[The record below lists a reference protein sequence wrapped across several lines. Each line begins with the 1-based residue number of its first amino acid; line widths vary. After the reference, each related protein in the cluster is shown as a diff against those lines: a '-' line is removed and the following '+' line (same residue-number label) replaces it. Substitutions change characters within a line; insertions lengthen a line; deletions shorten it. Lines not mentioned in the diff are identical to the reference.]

1 MSRFHKKSI
10 AGIALV
16 LALALSITACGGA
29 KKANKAKQD
38 TKPTTTTE
46 QTVDTKSTAAVAY
59 EDAKLTDT
67 IHYPQLTQAPGELTM
82 DYMNQSLE
90 APAAA
95 LQEMAGDKKE
105 LSYEVTRSDNDML
118 SVLYTQTVTQAD
130 GTTVKTLIPV
140 NLQVTT
146 GTELTMDNAFSDSAA
161 VRKLLGAEGEKAEGV
176 QFYLNDQGAVF
187 FYRPAE
193 GKDYVT
199 VEVKSDALAPYWNDS
214 VGEKPAS

>member
-1 MSRFHKKSI
+1 MSRFNKKSI

-29 KKANKAKQD
+29 KKANKAKED
-38 TKPTTTTE
+38 TKPAAATE
-46 QTVDTKSTAAVAY
+46 QTADAQTTAAVTY
-59 EDAKLTDT
+59 EDAKVTDA
-67 IHYPQLTQAPGELTM
+67 IHYPQLTQAPGELIM

-95 LQEMAGDKKE
+95 LQEMAGDNKE
-105 LSYEVTRSDNDML
+105 LSYEVTRNDSDML

-130 GTTVKTLIPV
+130 GKTVKTLIPV
-140 NLQVTT
+140 NLQITT
-146 GTELTMDNAFSDSAA
+146 GNELTMDNAFNDSAA

-193 GKDYVT
+193 DKDYVT
-199 VEVKSDALAPYWNDS
+199 VEVKSDALASYWNDS
-214 VGEKPAS
+214 FGENQPS